1 MCIYSADTDK
11 IIAVV
16 LNNIDIKL
24 KLIYEVFFTIA
35 VQKTCILYFCNAC
48 TYCNVRQFL
57 RKKKKLSQFQQE
69 YIKQHSNF
77 QTLID
82 SEKGFLSSTST
93 Y

>member
-57 RKKKKLSQFQQE
+57 RKKKKTITVSTRIYKAAQQF
-69 YIKQHSNF
+69 SN
-77 QTLID
+77 IN
-82 SEKGFLSSTST
+82 
-93 Y
+93 